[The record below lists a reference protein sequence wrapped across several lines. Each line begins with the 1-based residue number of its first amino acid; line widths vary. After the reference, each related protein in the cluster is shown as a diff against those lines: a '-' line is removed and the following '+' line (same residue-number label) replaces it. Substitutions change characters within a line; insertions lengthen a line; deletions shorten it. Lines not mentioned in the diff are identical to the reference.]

1 MFFSKK
7 NWYYKLK
14 KILLLYHQDFQSC
27 MFTFFLSEK
36 IQMIRWLEE
45 ILLPVHFHKFCAAST
60 GVALL
65 DCMFKHTHTHT
76 FIVKSRARSSR
87 CYGLVFVVKGPLKYL
102 LLSYTVA
109 TQVQIHFRSAKIFS
123 RAFFGAGPSPTQVAV
138 YFLLRCNKHKKHFL
152 LQFFSLMFFFTVTTC
167 EF

>member
-1 MFFSKK
+1 MSLESQCFSQRRIDIINWKK
-7 NWYYKLK
+7 YCFSTN
-14 KILLLYHQDFQSC
+14 QDFQSC

-76 FIVKSRARSSR
+76 FIVRSRARSSR

-102 LLSYTVA
+102 VA
-109 TQVQIHFRSAKIFS
+109 KLHGCYPGANSLPVSQNFFARFFRHRPVADSS
-123 RAFFGAGPSPTQVAV
+123 RC
-138 YFLLRCNKHKKHFL
+138 L
-152 LQFFSLMFFFTVTTC
+152 FFTSLQQTQKTL
-167 EF
+167 FAYNFFH